1 MVAEGEYV
9 WVDGC
14 GCGCVYALTLRLDT
28 ASQQQQPDPA
38 RELEEVT
45 QQLADLNRVPHPDDL
60 VESALSA
67 VSAGRGGMLGEGSR
81 AQELP
86 TGEGAQGAQAVGDAG
101 GCDARSQHLAHKT
114 NAEGGMVE
122 TGEEDCEPLPAK
134 DEVCLVPL
142 LCSVYLSP

>member
-1 MVAEGEYV
+1 MR
-9 WVDGC
+9 
-14 GCGCVYALTLRLDT
+14 YALTLGLDT
-28 ASQQQQPDPA
+28 VSQQQQPDHT

-45 QQLADLNRVPHPDDL
+45 QQLADLNRVPQPDDL

-81 AQELP
+81 VQEFP
-86 TGEGAQGAQAVGDAG
+86 TGEAEGAQGAQTVGHAG
-101 GCDARSQHLAHKT
+101 GRDARSQHLAHKS
-114 NAEGGMVE
+114 NAEGGFGGVVE

-142 LCSVYLSP
+142 LRSVYLNPCAVRL